1 MQTKITHLTSAHS
14 RYDTRIFLK
23 MCSSLA
29 KIENYQVS
37 LVVADGKGDEQ
48 KNGVDI
54 KDVGAKSGGRLSRM
68 TKTVKKVFEK
78 AKQLDSDIYHLH
90 DPELIP
96 VGLKLKKLGKKVIF
110 DIHENTDL
118 QIMEKE
124 WIPFIFRKTIS
135 FIFRKYEDYTCKR
148 FDLLIMPQE
157 AMYEKYK
164 KLAKTIVIGNFP
176 NKIEKFDLS
185 LKQSSKFDLLYSGG
199 ISKSRGLFNML
210 ELIDEL
216 NKLDNRYKLT
226 LAGKIAESDLEQAKE
241 HSGWKYTNYLG
252 LLSKDEIYKIY
263 TKNSIGLILFNN
275 VGQYFM
281 AYSLKLFEYMQ
292 NGMYVVMP
300 DFGDWI
306 PFNKNYEVGLNVNT
320 INAKKM
326 AKKIQELNDNEIF
339 NIGEKNINKVDE
351 YFSWESQ
358 EIKLFEIYKELLNAK
373 QI

>member
-1 MQTKITHLTSAHS
+1 MQTKITHLTSAHP
-14 RYDTRIFLK
+14 RYDTRIFIK

-29 KIENYQVS
+29 KNENYQVS
-37 LVVADGKGDEQ
+37 LVVADGKGDEV

-54 KDVGAKSGGRLSRM
+54 NDVGAKTGGRISRM
-68 TKTVKKVFEK
+68 TITVKKVFKK
-78 AKQLDSDIYHLH
+78 AKELDSHIYHLH

-124 WIPFIFRKTIS
+124 WLPFISRKSIS
-135 FIFRKYEDYTCKR
+135 YIFRKYEDYACKR

-157 AMYEKYK
+157 AMYLKYK

-185 LKQSSKFDLLYSGG
+185 LKTSSKFDLLYSGG
-199 ISKSRGLFNML
+199 ISKARGLFNML
-210 ELIDEL
+210 KLIEEL

-226 LAGKIAESDLEQAKE
+226 LAGKIDDRYLEQAKE
-241 HSGWKYTNYLG
+241 CTGWKYTDYLG
-252 LLSKDEIYKIY
+252 LLSKDAIYKVY

-281 AYSLKLFEYMQ
+281 AYALKLFEYMQ

-300 DFGDWI
+300 DFGDWTT
-306 PFNKNYEVGLNVNT
+306 FNQSYGAGLNVDT
-320 INAKKM
+320 TNAKKI
-326 AKKIQELNDNEIF
+326 ALQIHELNNEKILQVGKS
-339 NIGEKNINKVDE
+339 NIYKVDE

-358 EIKLFEIYKELLNAK
+358 EIKLFNIYKELLNAK
-373 QI
+373 